1 MKATCDIELRQAESK
16 EKVTHM
22 KNIIEV
28 ELKTRKVDFSKCR
41 TDILAVGLFSDAKE
55 LDKLNKELNKKL
67 DGAIDRLRK
76 LGDFKAKEG
85 TNSIVYGNSETGAK
99 RILLVGLGEKKK
111 ATLDTVRN
119 AAANAAKTSVELKA
133 KTISLALHNAFGG
146 KLELSAMGQACGEGA
161 YFGSYKYDEFVTEN
175 ENGRLGSLKVVL
187 VDPDSKKIQKLKKG
201 LSTGNA
207 IGKAQSYA
215 RTLANRPANVVTPVK
230 IAAAAKEL
238 ARGSKSLSCT
248 VFDEKQMAANRM
260 GGVLAVGSGSQNKPR
275 FIILKYTP
283 PGKTAGKLPTI
294 ALVGKA
300 ITFDSGGISIKPSAN
315 MDEMKLDKSG
325 GIAVL
330 GAMKALAEL
339 APPVNVFGIV
349 PSAENMPSGSS
360 YRPGDIIKTF
370 SGKTVEVQNTDAEG
384 RMILCDGISY
394 AVKQKCDI
402 IIDIA
407 TLTGACVVA
416 LGKYMAA
423 LMGSDDGVIK
433 DLQKAAAASGEKV
446 WPMPSSEEYAKEMK
460 SKIADLKNIGSRWG
474 GACTAAAFL
483 RQFAGDTKWAHL
495 DIAGVWSFEKAT
507 EFTSEGASAFGV
519 RLLTT
524 YVIGIKNNKK

>member
-1 MKATCDIELRQAESK
+1 MKDI
-16 EKVTHM
+16 
-22 KNIIEV
+22 IDV
-28 ELKTRKVDFSKCR
+28 ELKTHKVDFSKCK

-55 LDKLNKELNKKL
+55 LDKLNKELDSKFN
-67 DGAIDRLRK
+67 GAIKRLME
-76 LGDFKAKEG
+76 LGDFKGKDG
-85 TNSIVYGNSETGAK
+85 TSAVVYGNGQTGAK

-111 ATLDTVRN
+111 ATLDTIRN
-119 AAANAAKTSVELKA
+119 AAANAAKKSVELKA
-133 KTISLALHNAFGG
+133 KTMSLALHKAFGG
-146 KLELSAMGQACGEGA
+146 RFDLSAMGQACGEGT
-161 YFGSYKYDEFVTEN
+161 YFGSYRYDEFITEN
-175 ENGRLGSLKVVL
+175 ENGRLGSLKVEL
-187 VDPDSKKIQKLKKG
+187 IDSDSAKLKKLKKG
-201 LSTGNA
+201 LSSGIA

-215 RTLANRPANVVTPVK
+215 RTIANRPANVITPVEV
-230 IAAAAKEL
+230 AAAAKKL
-238 ARGSKSLSCT
+238 ARGSKRLSCT
-248 VFDEKQMAANRM
+248 VFDEKQMAAKGM

-275 FIILKYTP
+275 FIILKYSP
-283 PGKTAGKLPTI
+283 PGKAANTLPTV

-349 PSAENMPSGSS
+349 PSAENMPSGTS
-360 YRPGDIIKTF
+360 YRPGDIINTF

-384 RMILCDGISY
+384 RLILCDAISY

-416 LGKYMAA
+416 LGKYMAG
-423 LMGSDDGVIK
+423 LMGNDDGLIK
-433 DLQKAAAASGEKV
+433 DLQKASEASGEKV
-446 WPMPSSEEYAKEMK
+446 WPMPSGEEYAKEMK
-460 SKIADLKNIGSRWG
+460 SKIADLKNIGNRWG

-483 RQFAGDTKWAHL
+483 RQFVGDTKWAHL
-495 DIAGVWSFEKAT
+495 DIAGVWNFEKAT

-524 YVIGIKNNKK
+524 YVIGLKNKKK

>member
-1 MKATCDIELRQAESK
+1 MKDIINVK
-16 EKVTHM
+16 
-22 KNIIEV
+22 
-28 ELKTRKVDFSKCR
+28 LKTQTIDFISYK
-41 TDILAVGLFSDAKE
+41 TDVLAVGMFSDAKE

-67 DGAIDRLRK
+67 DGAIDRLIK
-76 LGDFKAKEG
+76 LGDFKGKEG
-85 TNSIVYGNSETGAK
+85 TNAVVYGNNKTGAK

-111 ATLDTVRN
+111 ATMDMVRN

-133 KTISLALHNAFGG
+133 KTMSLALHAAFGRQFD
-146 KLELSAMGQACGEGA
+146 LSAMARAIGEGV
-161 YFGSYKYDEFVTEN
+161 YFGSYRYDEFITET
-175 ENGRLGSLKVVL
+175 ENGRLGSFIVELI
-187 VDPDSKKIQKLKKG
+187 DPDSAKIKELRKG
-201 LSTGNA
+201 LSTGIS

-215 RTLANRPANVVTPVK
+215 RTLANRPANIITPVR

-238 ARGSKSLSCT
+238 ARDLKRLSCT
-248 VFDEKQMAANRM
+248 VFDEKQMAAKGM

-275 FIILKYTP
+275 FIILKYSP
-283 PGKTAGKLPTI
+283 PGKAADNTPTI

-315 MDEMKLDKSG
+315 MDEMKLDKTG

-330 GAMKALAEL
+330 GAMKAIAEL
-339 APPVNVFGIV
+339 APPVNVYGIV
-349 PSAENMPSGSS
+349 PSAENMPSGTS
-360 YRPGDIIKTF
+360 YRPGDIINTF

-394 AVKQKCDI
+394 AVKQKCNI

-416 LGKYMAA
+416 LGKYMAG
-423 LMGSDDGVIK
+423 LMGNDDGLMK
-433 DLQKAAAASGEKV
+433 ELQKASQICGEKV
-446 WPMPSSEEYAKEMK
+446 WPMPSGEEYAKEMK
-460 SKIADLKNIGSRWG
+460 SKIADLKNIGSKWG

-483 RQFAGDTKWAHL
+483 GQFAGETKWAHL
-495 DIAGVWSFEKAT
+495 DIAGVWNFDKAT

-524 YVIGIKNNKK
+524 YVLGLKGKQN